1 MLRSR
6 VWVKIGKRMVF
17 SDDILGIDYENK
29 EIVTQQVYFEN
40 GLPDDRD
47 IYCYDFDEIELMQ
60 STGLK
65 DKNGKEIFEGD
76 IVRTTRFLGRADEIG
91 GFYEYD
97 KEFIGIVK
105 QLEGSWV
112 IDTGSDAVCLWTEIE
127 ENEIIGNVYENPELL
142 EVNE

>member
-1 MLRSR
+1 
-6 VWVKIGKRMVF
+6 
-17 SDDILGIDYENK
+17 

-127 ENEIIGNVYENPELL
+127 ENEIIGNIYENKEFGGRK
-142 EVNE
+142 